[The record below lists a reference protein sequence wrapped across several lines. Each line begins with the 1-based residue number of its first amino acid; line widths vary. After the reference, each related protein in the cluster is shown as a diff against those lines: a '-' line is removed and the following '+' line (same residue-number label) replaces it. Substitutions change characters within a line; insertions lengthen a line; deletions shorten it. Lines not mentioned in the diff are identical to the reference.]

1 MSENQTLK
9 KQIASGGGG
18 VASGP
23 TGSPNKKADAL
34 PAKRDFK
41 SMRAQRKETSQQSIE
56 EFNQKFLN
64 DLQGQ
69 IDDMFTKSIKLNK
82 QEEAP
87 DGEQQIPEG
96 ESTPVNNEDAEK
108 EKLLDG
114 VRKMALSM
122 QTDIKDLLKNEWAG
136 NINNLE
142 GEKKKA
148 ENDHK

>member
-1 MSENQTLK
+1 M
-9 KQIASGGGG
+9 
-18 VASGP
+18 
-23 TGSPNKKADAL
+23 
-34 PAKRDFK
+34 
-41 SMRAQRKETSQQSIE
+41 E

-69 IDDMFTKSIKLNK
+69 IDNMFTNSIKLNK
-82 QEEAP
+82 VQEGEEQAP
-87 DGEQQIPEG
+87 DGE
-96 ESTPVNNEDAEK
+96 TPPANSEEAEK

-114 VRKMALSM
+114 VRKMAMSM

-148 ENDHK
+148 ESAHKENLLKAKND